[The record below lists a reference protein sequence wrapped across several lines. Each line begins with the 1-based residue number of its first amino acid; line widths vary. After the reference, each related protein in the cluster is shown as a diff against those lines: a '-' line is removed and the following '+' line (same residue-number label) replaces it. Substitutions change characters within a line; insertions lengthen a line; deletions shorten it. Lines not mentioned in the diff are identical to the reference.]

1 MSPVHPRFLRP
12 ANAPYVHLEF
22 RGSMA
27 FTFEVSI
34 MLAYSE
40 KAHRKL
46 SQSQLATNW
55 QPETANI
62 RNNKARSFRIRAKSL
77 KIMVGTGGF
86 EPPTPCTPCGLSNT
100 YLVVFKYFF
109 NGVLLQ
115 STPYTVQR
123 CSTDPRKTPTAPSA
137 RRRALYFHLYG
148 MWEACLEP
156 GRPPVADFLT
166 NRSTS
171 R

>member
-86 EPPTPCTPCGLSNT
+86 EPPTPCTPCAYLVDYHRSYRTLLDRLKPSKYGPYRLILHPAASNT
-100 YLVVFKYFF
+100 VHHQLCNSVAQKWHKIRAQGIVL
-109 NGVLLQ
+109 GVE
-115 STPYTVQR
+115 SVQGN
-123 CSTDPRKTPTAPSA
+123 D
-137 RRRALYFHLYG
+137 
-148 MWEACLEP
+148 
-156 GRPPVADFLT
+156 
-166 NRSTS
+166 
-171 R
+171 